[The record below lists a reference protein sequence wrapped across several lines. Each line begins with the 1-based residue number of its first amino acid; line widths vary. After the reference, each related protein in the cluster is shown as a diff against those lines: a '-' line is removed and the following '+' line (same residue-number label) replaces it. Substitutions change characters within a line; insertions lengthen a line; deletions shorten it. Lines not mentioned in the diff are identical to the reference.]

1 MRRTQRFVF
10 TVWMKIK
17 RRECV
22 CVCRLCVMTVWWL
35 CPASHYQRKRHAVQK
50 VKKMIHLTS
59 ADSRQTKK
67 LWSIF
72 KVTANEEIIHGA
84 SVCTRGENE
93 SCWRKRSTFLG
104 TCWFYFWCF
113 TAKPHKTTNFVFGT
127 DSKETRAQ
135 HRLVH
140 IWYQHLSWVIRSQED
155 VLSSGVNGPKDTL
168 NWRASSCDRIA
179 QSGCEHLHRVPASV
193 GVGLSVHS
201 GSVNPS
207 DLQLWAWGPIVD
219 GTTEAH
225 SENRNRSSD

>member
-50 VKKMIHLTS
+50 VKKMIHITS

-72 KVTANEEIIHGA
+72 KVTANDQEIIHGA

-93 SCWRKRSTFLG
+93 SCWGKRSTFLG

-113 TAKPHKTTNFVFGT
+113 TSEPHKTTNFVFGT

-135 HRLVH
+135 HRPGS
-140 IWYQHLSWVIRSQED
+140 HLASTS
-155 VLSSGVNGPKDTL
+155 VLSDPITGGRSEFRCERTQRRWTDELPLVIGSLRADVNI
-168 NWRASSCDRIA
+168 SSCPSFSWSRT
-179 QSGCEHLHRVPASV
+179 
-193 GVGLSVHS
+193 LS
-201 GSVNPS
+201 P
-207 DLQLWAWGPIVD
+207 LWIC
-219 GTTEAH
+219 
-225 SENRNRSSD
+225 

>member
-17 RRECV
+17 RSV
-22 CVCRLCVMTVWWL
+22 CVYRLCVMTVWWL

-50 VKKMIHLTS
+50 VKKMIHITS

-93 SCWRKRSTFLG
+93 SCWGKRSTFLW
-104 TCWFYFWCF
+104 TCWFSFWCF

-135 HRLVH
+135 HRPGSHLV
-140 IWYQHLSWVIRSQED
+140 STS
-155 VLSSGVNGPKDTL
+155 VLSDPITGGRSEFRCERTQRRAELTSFLLWSDRSERMWTSSPCPSFSWSRTL
-168 NWRASSCDRIA
+168 S
-179 QSGCEHLHRVPASV
+179 P
-193 GVGLSVHS
+193 
-201 GSVNPS
+201 
-207 DLQLWAWGPIVD
+207 LWIC
-219 GTTEAH
+219 
-225 SENRNRSSD
+225 